1 MSREM
6 PNAVSLEQ
14 SVLGSLMV
22 YPKVIQDCQ
31 ELDLH
36 AEEFYLPSHQQIYQ
50 AICTIHENGQ
60 PIDMNTVVTR
70 LQETDQLES
79 SQGTDYIIRLADSAI
94 SSATSR
100 SYIETIKNKA
110 QLRRLIYV
118 ADKISEEGYSSGED
132 IDTVLDDAE
141 EYKYE
146 WWLAGNVFSMVA
158 RIRYTVA
165 LGSCSCAAIS
175 ETPIPSPL
183 SYSSSIILK
192 ALSTIGI

>member
-50 AICTIHENGQ
+50 AICTIYENGQ

-70 LQETDQLES
+70 LQET
-79 SQGTDYIIRLADSAI
+79 
-94 SSATSR
+94 
-100 SYIETIKNKA
+100 
-110 QLRRLIYV
+110 
-118 ADKISEEGYSSGED
+118 
-132 IDTVLDDAE
+132 
-141 EYKYE
+141 
-146 WWLAGNVFSMVA
+146 
-158 RIRYTVA
+158 A
-165 LGSCSCAAIS
+165 LGIS
-175 ETPIPSPL
+175 RD
-183 SYSSSIILK
+183 ILC
-192 ALSTIGI
+192 LFTYMDNNFTNHLPMI

>member
-60 PIDMNTVVTR
+60 PIDMNTVVNR
-70 LQETDQLES
+70 LQE
-79 SQGTDYIIRLADSAI
+79 
-94 SSATSR
+94 SR
-100 SYIETIKNKA
+100 S
-110 QLRRLIYV
+110 RLY
-118 ADKISEEGYSSGED
+118 YSFG
-132 IDTVLDDAE
+132 
-141 EYKYE
+141 
-146 WWLAGNVFSMVA
+146 
-158 RIRYTVA
+158 R
-165 LGSCSCAAIS
+165 
-175 ETPIPSPL
+175 L
-183 SYSSSIILK
+183 SYFECNIKILY
-192 ALSTIGI
+192 

>member
-22 YPKVIQDCQ
+22 YPRVIQDCQ

-141 EYKYE
+141 R
-146 WWLAGNVFSMVA
+146 LVMDVT
-158 RIRYTVA
+158 RHRR
-165 LGSCSCAAIS
+165 GSEFESS
-175 ETPIPSPL
+175 EEIVTRVINE
-183 SYSSSIILK
+183 LK
-192 ALSTIGI
+192 ELRTMKGVTGIETGYVLLDRMT

>member
-79 SQGTDYIIRLADSAI
+79 SQGTGLYY
-94 SSATSR
+94 TFGGF
-100 SYIETIKNKA
+100 SYFKCNIK
-110 QLRRLIYV
+110 
-118 ADKISEEGYSSGED
+118 
-132 IDTVLDDAE
+132 
-141 EYKYE
+141 
-146 WWLAGNVFSMVA
+146 
-158 RIRYTVA
+158 
-165 LGSCSCAAIS
+165 
-175 ETPIPSPL
+175 
-183 SYSSSIILK
+183 ILY
-192 ALSTIGI
+192 